1 LSPWG
6 LYANPRFTSGSLAG
20 LVQKFA
26 YYGILFLLSL
36 YLQDLRGNSGLVPGL
51 TFLPMRL
58 AALTANL
65 LGGQATAR
73 RLAVDCQHVIL
84 SARDAT
90 TVEEAAERLT
100 REGFEASALRL
111 DVTDETSVRAAAE
124 EVDRRFGHLDVLVNN
139 GWGPSPTR
147 PTRSRPT
154 TAWSCRHTGHP
165 RPP

>member
-26 YYGILFLLSL
+26 YYGILFLRSL
-36 YLQDLRGNSGLVPGL
+36 YLQDLRGNSGLITGL
-51 TFLPMRL
+51 TFLLMRL